1 MTSCMY
7 IHTPSYTYMRSVAS
21 LLEPVAMILLLLRAP
36 AAAAALA
43 LKAAALT
50 AAQLPSAQIVVEQKS
65 G

>member
-1 MTSCMY
+1 
-7 IHTPSYTYMRSVAS
+7 MRSVAS
-21 LLEPVAMILLLLRAP
+21 LLEPVAMIILLLRAP